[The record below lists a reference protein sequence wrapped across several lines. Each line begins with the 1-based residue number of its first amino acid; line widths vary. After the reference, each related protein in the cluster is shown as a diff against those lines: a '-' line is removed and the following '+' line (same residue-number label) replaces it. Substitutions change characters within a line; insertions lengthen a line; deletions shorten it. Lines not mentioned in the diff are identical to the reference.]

1 MGRVI
6 RGQRKGAGGIFKSH
20 TSKRKGA
27 AKLRALDYA
36 ERHGYIKGVV
46 KDIIHD
52 PGRGAPLAKVTF
64 RDPLR
69 YRKNNELFIAAE
81 GMYSGQF
88 VYCGK
93 KAGLTIGNIMPLAE
107 MPEGAIVCNVEAKKG
122 DRGKLARASGDYVT
136 VVGHLEGG
144 KTRIRLPSG
153 SRKIVPSTCR
163 AMVGIVAGG
172 ERTDKPML
180 KAGTAYHKYK
190 VKRNSWPKVRGVAM
204 NPVEHPHGTL
214 YNIFLQQQSRTRLLS
229 VDFHCCSSVVHVS
242 VRYIWKWF
250 IFRLVRIGFL
260 IYLLICYPDYLTVRI
275 ALSSHALI
283 FRFRSSGGGNHQHVG
298 HPTTISG
305 SASAGQ
311 KVGLIAARRTGR
323 IRGGK
328 PSKE

>member
-1 MGRVI
+1 VPRRSAGLDQASSTHTMGRVI

-36 ERHGYIKGVV
+36 ERHG
-46 KDIIHD
+46 DIIHD

-107 MPEGAIVCNVEAKKG
+107 MPEGTIVCNVEAKKG

-136 VVGHLEGG
+136 VVGHLDGG

-204 NPVEHPHGTL
+204 NPVEHPHGSL
-214 YNIFLQQQSRTRLLS
+214 QSNFSPFLCWRRSFCPQVCFLGLVIMVIPLRVAVRRERVWRSRRMTQ
-229 VDFHCCSSVVHVS
+229 
-242 VRYIWKWF
+242 K
-250 IFRLVRIGFL
+250 
-260 IYLLICYPDYLTVRI
+260 LTD
-275 ALSSHALI
+275 
-283 FRFRSSGGGNHQHVG
+283 
-298 HPTTISG
+298 
-305 SASAGQ
+305 
-311 KVGLIAARRTGR
+311 
-323 IRGGK
+323 
-328 PSKE
+328 